1 MKRRFKRMT
10 YNDLKK
16 NIKKYKDSQFDKT
29 VSIAILGDTAT
40 QFLATAVRGL
50 AYEYGISAEVYE
62 AEYDVIESEI
72 LDTASELYE
81 KDRDHIVIYMSSEK
95 VREAFEDTDEKD
107 RASFADDQIGKII
120 NYWNILKERTKA
132 GIIQFNFVRH
142 DTGVFGNY
150 ALREETSFEYQLQ
163 KLNFLLSEQAS
174 HNKNIFILDL
184 DMIRARYGTESFVD
198 MKFYYQARMSIGF
211 EGVVDAAKNIFDI
224 ILASMGRIHKC
235 LILDL
240 DNTLWGGV
248 IGDDGINGIEIG
260 ELGTGRAY
268 TDLQRWCL
276 ELKKRGIL
284 LAVCSKND
292 EETAKEPFE
301 KHPEMVLKLSDFV
314 MFVANWDDKATNIK
328 RIQSALDIGMDS
340 LVFVDDNPFERE
352 LVRNSLPEVTV
363 PELPDDPARFLPF
376 LQSLHL
382 FETVSF
388 SGEGINRTELYRTE
402 AKRRSEKEIF
412 TDINEYLK
420 SLEMKAKAVPF
431 DEFHY
436 PRIAELSQRSNQFN
450 LRTVRYSQE
459 DIERIA
465 SSDRYITRYFTLEDK
480 FGDYG
485 LISAVIVEKT
495 GKDEGFI
502 DTWFMSCRVLKR
514 GMEEYIINSVVEA
527 CRQAGMEKLTGQYIP
542 TAKNGMVA
550 DIYGKYGFAAEG
562 EGVFSLNTKEFRPL
576 DTYIKNG

>member
-1 MKRRFKRMT
+1 MT

-16 NIKKYKDSQFDKT
+16 NIKKHKDEQFDRT
-29 VSIAILGDTAT
+29 VSIAFLGDTAT
-40 QFLATAVRGL
+40 QFLATAAEGM
-50 AYEYGISAEVYE
+50 AFEYGMRADIYD

-72 LDTASELYE
+72 LDPSSGLYE
-81 KDRDHIVIYMSSEK
+81 KERDYIVIFMSSEK
-95 VREAFEDTDEKD
+95 AREAFEDTDEKD
-107 RASFADDQIGKII
+107 RSSFAEDQIAKIT
-120 NYWNILKERTKA
+120 NYWNILRKRSNA
-132 GIIQFNFVRH
+132 GIIQFDFVRY
-142 DTGVFGNY
+142 DTGVFGEY
-150 ALREETSFEYQLQ
+150 ALKEETSFEYQLQ
-163 KLNFLLSEQAS
+163 KLNFLLSEAAS
-174 HNKNIFILDL
+174 HNKSVFLIDL
-184 DMIRARYGTESFVD
+184 DMIRARYGTGAFVD
-198 MKFYYQARMSIGF
+198 MKFYYQARMSVGF
-211 EGVVDAAKNIFDI
+211 DGVVDAVKSIYDI
-224 ILASMGRIHKC
+224 ILASQGKIHKC

-248 IGDDGINGIEIG
+248 IGDDGMNGIEIG

-292 EETAKEPFE
+292 EKTAKEPFE
-301 KHPEMVLKLSDFV
+301 KHPDMVLKLSDLV
-314 MFVANWDDKATNIK
+314 MFVANWDDKATNIR
-328 RIQSALDIGMDS
+328 RIQNALDIGMDS

-352 LVRNSLPEVTV
+352 LVKSSLPEVTV
-363 PELPDDPARFLPF
+363 PDLPEDPAQFLPF

-388 SGEGINRTELYRTE
+388 SGESSNRTELYRTE
-402 AKRRSEKEIF
+402 AKRRSEKEVF
-412 TDINEYLK
+412 TDIDDYLK
-420 SLEMKAKAVPF
+420 SLDMKAKALPF

-465 SSDRYITRYFTLEDK
+465 SSEKYITRYFSLEDK

-485 LISAVIVEKT
+485 LISAVIIEKT
-495 GKDEGFI
+495 GESEGFI

-514 GMEEYIINSVVEA
+514 GMEEFIINTVVEA
-527 CRQAGMEKLTGQYIP
+527 CREAGIERLCAQYIP
-542 TAKNGMVA
+542 TAKNGMVQ
-550 DIYGKYGFAAEG
+550 DIYDRFGFTPQG
-562 EGVFSLNTKEFRPL
+562 DGHYSLKTAGYKPL
-576 DTYIKNG
+576 DTHIGAQVP